1 MEGSRWGWDCGKT
14 RDFNI
19 DRTAL
24 LYCFFYGVI
33 VLSLGLEQHQSI
45 SYGYGTG
52 ELEFFSGRDYH
63 IGRNKGHRNTG
74 VTWSKWQ
81 WTTNDNGERVIK
93 RAIKRAT
100 SAGESLASLVSL
112 VSLALLATVFL
123 LLKLVCGYLFF
134 DEYGTMLCTMVIG
147 LCRGL
152 VGTILVCWHGVLN
165 HFYFIVTP
173 YSCVFPHLTIL
184 YQLRKFTF

>member
-52 ELEFFSGRDYH
+52 ELEFFSGRDCH
-63 IGRNKGHRNTG
+63 IGSNKGHGNTG
-74 VTWSKWQ
+74 VAWSKWQ
-81 WTTNDNGERVIK
+81 WTTNDNGE

-112 VSLALLATVFL
+112 ALLATVFL
-123 LLKLVCGYLFF
+123 LLKLMCGYLFLTSMGPCF
-134 DEYGTMLCTMVIG
+134 VLSFLGFVVVLWEQF
-147 LCRGL
+147 
-152 VGTILVCWHGVLN
+152 LVCWHGVLN

-173 YSCVFPHLTIL
+173 YSCVFPH
-184 YQLRKFTF
+184 

>member
-1 MEGSRWGWDCGKT
+1 MDLFSDEQSVEGNMEGSRWGWDCGKT

-52 ELEFFSGRDYH
+52 ELEFFSGRDCH
-63 IGRNKGHRNTG
+63 IGSNKGHGNTG
-74 VTWSKWQ
+74 VAWSKWQ
-81 WTTNDNGERVIK
+81 WTTNDNGE

-112 VSLALLATVFL
+112 ALLATVFL
-123 LLKLVCGYLFF
+123 LLKLMCGYLFLTSMGPCF
-134 DEYGTMLCTMVIG
+134 VLSFLGFVVVLWEQF
-147 LCRGL
+147 
-152 VGTILVCWHGVLN
+152 LVCWHGVLN

-173 YSCVFPHLTIL
+173 YSCVFPH
-184 YQLRKFTF
+184 